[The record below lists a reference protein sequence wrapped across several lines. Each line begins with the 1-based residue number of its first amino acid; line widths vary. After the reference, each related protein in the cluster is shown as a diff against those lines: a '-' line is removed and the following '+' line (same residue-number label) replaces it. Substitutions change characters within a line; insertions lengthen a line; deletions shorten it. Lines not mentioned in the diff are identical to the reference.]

1 MDQSGTHI
9 VGIELSFLE
18 KLGWLLKEAKR
29 VQDGRPR
36 ASYKDQEN
44 HSYTHGLGKTREQ
57 DLIGDRLA
65 INAILKNE
73 TRLIK
78 RKQNKARHPP
88 IGHSRPRKR
97 EREKC

>member
-1 MDQSGTHI
+1 MVSFG
-9 VGIELSFLE
+9 LSFLE
-18 KLGWLLKEAKR
+18 KLGWLLKEAKGHQ
-29 VQDGRPR
+29 VAGQLM
-36 ASYKDQEN
+36 ASKTKEY
-44 HSYTHGLGKTREQ
+44 HSYTNGLGKKREQ

-88 IGHSRPRKR
+88 P
-97 EREKC
+97 